1 MINLNIVNINN
12 KYNYSIL
19 MQNLIS
25 LIRIYP
31 FLNLQVIGKSVLGK
45 NLYVVRLG
53 KGSNKVFYSA
63 SFHANEWINSVVL
76 MKFIEDYCSSYINN
90 TSLYGYNIKDL
101 FNYSSIY
108 IMPMVNPDGVDLV
121 TGFLPATSPIYLKTL
136 KIANGFSNI
145 PFPDRLES

>member
-1 MINLNIVNINN
+1 
-12 KYNYSIL
+12 

-121 TGFLPATSPIYLKTL
+121 TGFLPATSPIYLKIL
-136 KIANGFSNI
+136 KIANGFPNI